1 MTPAPHRTFDRL
13 RRGVFLLCVLLAAPL
28 AARPSA
34 REIADWW
41 TGSWDN
47 AAQLAA
53 NAALGLPPAP
63 EITTTAR
70 RITVERLAMPQLGA
84 HVVLLQEYKA
94 PDLAKA
100 NRSRVYVLREEADGR
115 VRAVQHF
122 FTTGP
127 TYDRAPVDPAMVVK
141 MGAKDFTLVPGC
153 DLFFVWDA
161 KNARYHGAMAPRAC
175 EYRHETDGMV
185 YAEFDQLLWPGHF
198 WYRDRS
204 VKIPSGVE
212 RGAIDGFQYLRFARK

>member
-1 MTPAPHRTFDRL
+1 MAPALHRLFDRL
-13 RRGVFLLCVLLAAPL
+13 KRGGFLLVLLVAMPV

-34 REIADWW
+34 AEIADWW
-41 TGSWDN
+41 TGTWDN

-70 RITVERLAMPQLGA
+70 RIPVERLAMPQLGE

-94 PDLAKA
+94 PDMAKA
-100 NRSRVYVLREEADGR
+100 NRSRVYVLRAEADGR

-122 FTTGP
+122 FTSGP
-127 TYDRAPVDPAMVVK
+127 TYDREPVDPAAVVR
-141 MGAKDFTLVPGC
+141 MQPKDFTLVPTC

-161 KNARYHGAMAPRAC
+161 KHGRYHGAMAPRAC

-185 YAEFDQLLWPGHF
+185 YAEFDQFIWPGHF

-212 RGAIDGFQYLRFARK
+212 RGAIDGFQYLRFAKQ